1 MANRSLCLAPVLQQ
15 HKLEGPKKRG
25 QIVGSRGQTVQQGL
39 PCQAGRKLEWRP
51 CWVVERAEGQAG
63 VKFQK
68 PRDKQCEAMANWD
81 GARITLDVEKRPEAQ
96 ASVEIEL
103 EGWVFPKFTQ
113 LNLLIL
119 DSKSF

>member
-1 MANRSLCLAPVLQQ
+1 MA
-15 HKLEGPKKRG
+15 EG
-25 QIVGSRGQTVQQGL
+25 
-39 PCQAGRKLEWRP
+39 
-51 CWVVERAEGQAG
+51 AEGQAG

-81 GARITLDVEKRPEAQ
+81 GARIRLDVEKRPEPQ
-96 ASVEIEL
+96 ALVEIDL

-119 DSKSF
+119 DSRRF